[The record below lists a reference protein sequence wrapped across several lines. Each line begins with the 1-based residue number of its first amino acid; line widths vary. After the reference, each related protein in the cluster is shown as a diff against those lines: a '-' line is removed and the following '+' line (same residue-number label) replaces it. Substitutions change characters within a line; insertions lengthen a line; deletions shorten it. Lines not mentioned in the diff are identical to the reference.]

1 MKRTVQQSVFESK
14 DAIRAAKAGHKLAC
28 DELNATPRHLLNEGN
43 PNHPMYDAIWRVNT
57 RLPNH
62 EPPQPAIQK
71 RLK

>member
-43 PNHPMYDAIWRVNT
+43 PNHPMYDAKLFGYNVTEFMAR
-57 RLPNH
+57 
-62 EPPQPAIQK
+62 QYKAA
-71 RLK
+71 